1 MIIVKKEYYE
11 DINDVSDL
19 DKVIYEIMNKYG
31 GGDWQIQLYCEDNN
45 DYKHFFHITK
55 IEVEPDNCQI
65 KIFID

>member
-19 DKVIYEIMNKYG
+19 DKVIYEIMNKYHG
-31 GGDWQIQLYCEDNN
+31 ASWKIRLYRENN
-45 DYKHFFHITK
+45 YDQEHDFYITK

>member
-19 DKVIYEIMNKYG
+19 DKVIYEIMNKQNG
-31 GGDWQIQLYCEDNN
+31 ADWSIQLYCEDNS
-45 DYKHFFHITK
+45 DYKHFFRITK
-55 IEVEPDNCQI
+55 IEIEPDNYLL